1 MSPRVPLSL
10 SGPLSPAVSPVFPVI
25 PGNVGLQVRAETRM
39 WGSAQRESSDPDFL
53 LKRAEYLSAQCP
65 SVTTQPVPVQLT
77 TSAPQQSNFRP
88 PLETIAKLE
97 REARVDKLLWNQF

>member
-1 MSPRVPLSL
+1 ML
-10 SGPLSPAVSPVFPVI
+10 VSRS
-25 PGNVGLQVRAETRM
+25 RAETRM

-53 LKRAEYLSAQCP
+53 LKRAEYLWPQCP
-65 SVTTQPVPVQLT
+65 SVTTQLVPVQLT
-77 TSAPQQSNFRP
+77 TNAPQQSNFRP